1 MSREE
6 VAELAAPA
14 GDAERRAVDADV
26 SRPPWRKPQMWLL
39 DYTETAS
46 MVYSPA
52 GDSESTGYSS

>member
-46 MVYSPA
+46 MVYA
-52 GDSESTGYSS
+52 VADSEETGYGS

>member
-6 VAELAAPA
+6 FAELAVPT
-14 GDAERRAVDADV
+14 GDAERCAIDADV

-46 MVYSPA
+46 TVNGV
-52 GDSESTGYSS
+52 GDSESTGYGS